1 MEARVSTRLCDASA
15 VGGGRL
21 FARFARFVA
30 NHGLAV
36 GLGCA
41 RLDRELAI
49 HTFYHSA
56 DQHGTRGH
64 RANGRGA
71 DESRTGGKVGPAA
84 CNPVSAWRRCDTDF
98 SLGFDAV
105 KARSL
110 WLPSG
115 AGMTRGVLFPGHEA
129 LCFRSLQTPNP
140 VHIVACVCPL

>member
-1 MEARVSTRLCDASA
+1 MEAGVSTRLCDASA

-21 FARFARFVA
+21 FARFARLVA

-36 GLGCA
+36 GLGGA

-56 DQHGTRGH
+56 DQHETRGH
-64 RANGRGA
+64 WANGRGA

-84 CNPVSAWRRCDTDF
+84 CNPVSAWHRCDTDF

-105 KARSL
+105 KADFHR
-110 WLPSG
+110 G
-115 AGMTRGVLFPGHEA
+115 AGMTRGVLFAGHEA
-129 LCFRSLQTPNP
+129 FFGCKHRTVPLNIGKCLTFRFL
-140 VHIVACVCPL
+140 